1 MSKCT
6 KITSVETRRG
16 LLRTFA
22 RCFVCLKNGHVSK
35 NCDST
40 YKCNKCSSRHHISI
54 CDNLKEKTAVNV
66 STNKNSILL
75 QTANAQVSAVESN
88 SSGLVHILFD
98 TGNES
103 SYVTIDTC
111 TRLNLPIIRKEK
123 LVIQPFGHNESKL
136 KNVDIVQMKI
146 KGKSSNH
153 SVYVETICVPEIC

>member
-22 RCFVCLKNGHVSK
+22 RCFVCLKKGHVSK

-54 CDNLKEKTAVNV
+54 CDNLKEKTSVNV

-75 QTANAQVSAVESN
+75 QTANAPVSAVEIN
-88 SSGLVHILFD
+88 SSGLVRILFD
-98 TGNES
+98 TS
-103 SYVTIDTC
+103 SQRSYVANDTR
-111 TRLNLPIIRKEK
+111 TGLNLPTIRK
-123 LVIQPFGHNESKL
+123 LFRL
-136 KNVDIVQMKI
+136 LDTMKI
-146 KGKSSNH
+146 N
-153 SVYVETICVPEIC
+153 